1 MCIRESRPPLAS
13 APQHV
18 LQKAI
23 SALSSV
29 FARYDYGRTRSKR
42 STEQLLQRT
51 CCFKPGVE
59 KFSVLRLSTIHS
71 RAFSQLTV
79 CAYFAYLRLSVLLLV
94 QSFKPAYAKS
104 EPIELTPAHI
114 ALVRANLDL
123 VACGLRPECKL
134 QEPAAV

>member
-1 MCIRESRPPLAS
+1 MWNQESRAPLAS

-18 LQKAI
+18 LPRAI
-23 SALSSV
+23 SIQCSA
-29 FARYDYGRTRSKR
+29 FARCDWAHPQQAKHRATV
-42 STEQLLQRT
+42 TAHLL
-51 CCFKPGVE
+51 
-59 KFSVLRLSTIHS
+59 

-79 CAYFAYLRLSVLLLV
+79 CAYFAYLRLSLLLLV

-123 VACGLRPECKL
+123 VASDQNASFQSQQQYDMPFIHFSMTFYNKL
-134 QEPAAV
+134 FTIIP